1 MAAAV
6 LHDLVALLLRV
17 EDLLENVGIA
27 GQGFD
32 PALGIVPD
40 GLAQVLCLVRLNLVW
55 FVAVERRCVLALP
68 DSAKAGPGAK
78 ISAAL
83 SLLLWLAIIIAGR
96 LLPSF
101 EGDGR
106 LFAPLIV

>member
-1 MAAAV
+1 
-6 LHDLVALLLRV
+6 
-17 EDLLENVGIA
+17 GIA

-32 PALGIVPD
+32 PALGIAPD
-40 GLAQVLCLVRLNLVW
+40 
-55 FVAVERRCVLALP
+55 ERRRVLALP
-68 DSAKAGPGAK
+68 DGAEAGLGAK

-83 SLLLWLAIIIAGR
+83 SILLWLAIIIAGR

>member
-1 MAAAV
+1 LAAAV

-40 GLAQVLCLVRLNLVW
+40 
-55 FVAVERRCVLALP
+55 ERRRVLALP
-68 DSAKAGPGAK
+68 DGAETGLGTK

-83 SLLLWLAIIIAGR
+83 SLLLRLAIIIAGR

-101 EGDGR
+101 EGDGG